1 MDMIKSRVIKI
12 DGSMGEGG
20 GQVLRTSLTLAM
32 LKQVKVE
39 IVNIRAKRNKPGLL
53 RQHLTCVRAAQAICN
68 GKVEG
73 DELGSQRIL
82 FTPSEVK
89 GGEYQFAIGT
99 AGSTSLVCQTILLPL
114 ALAETSSQITFEG
127 GTHNGMSPSVSFLEK
142 SFLPILAK
150 MGIETEVKIEKLG
163 FYPAG
168 GGRWSLKVK
177 PCAQLKPME
186 YVQSEQTLD
195 DITDRV
201 TVTAIVSLLPESIG
215 QREID
220 TVIKSLRLNS
230 NAGNLQS
237 VNTPG
242 PGNTVIIEYDHGAYA
257 SVFEIVGQLGVSA
270 ENVSKRAVER
280 LRKLIKT
287 SANVE
292 EHLADQLLLPMAIA
306 GKGSFTTT
314 EPSLH
319 TKTNINVIKQF
330 GVEGVSTEQL
340 SSTLWRVKT
349 SS

>member
-1 MDMIKSRVIKI
+1 MDMINSRTIKI

-39 IVNIRAKRNKPGLL
+39 IINIRGKRNKPGLL

-82 FTPSEVK
+82 FTPGKVK
-89 GGEYQFAIGT
+89 GGDYQFAIGT

-114 ALAETSSQITFEG
+114 ALAETPSKVTFEG
-127 GTHNGMSPSVSFLEK
+127 GTHNGMSPSVSFLEQ
-142 SFLPILAK
+142 SFLPVLAN
-150 MGIETEVKIEKLG
+150 MGIETEVNIEKLG

-168 GGRWSLKVK
+168 GGKWSLKIK
-177 PCAQLKPME
+177 PCAQLKPIE
-186 YVQSEQTLD
+186 LEQSEQTLD
-195 DITDRV
+195 EITDKV
-201 TVTAIVSLLPESIG
+201 TVSAIVSLLPESIG

-220 TVIKSLRLNS
+220 TVCKSLRLNS
-230 NAGNLQS
+230 SAGKLLS

-242 PGNTVIIEYDHGAYA
+242 PGNTVIIVYDQGAHA

-270 ENVSKRAVER
+270 ERVAKQAVGK
-280 LRKLIKT
+280 LRKLVKA

-292 EHLADQLLLPMAIA
+292 EHLADQLLLPMAVA
-306 GKGSFTTT
+306 GSGSFTTT
-314 EPSLH
+314 ELSLH
-319 TKTNINVIKQF
+319 TKTNIDVIRQF
-330 GVEGVSTEQL
+330 GFEGITTEQL
-340 SSTLWRVKT
+340 SSALWRVNI